1 MQRTMLVAA
10 VVVLVVA
17 SGVGAAAAGAGAD
30 AAQDDTVT
38 IELSVTTPGGDAI
51 GNAEATIEWDGGST
65 TATTFSN
72 GNTFAE
78 VPDGASLEITL
89 EHDEYVKNVP
99 HTVSSASADQVVETT
114 MYEPATAEVAVVDS
128 DDQPVEDATVRLR
141 KQGQSAFGDRGD
153 TDGEGTFTSG
163 EVEAGTYTVFV
174 REPGYYDAE
183 QTVDLQGETNTTVQ
197 IEQGEVTVGLLVQ
210 DPTPEG
216 SGTLSADVDV
226 TLDGERVVSATTN
239 DQGRR
244 SVVLEVNQ
252 DYDVSVSKDGYDT
265 RSTRLRTEE
274 SDMQATFNLTR
285 VPAISI
291 EAGNEQVVVG
301 ENLRVEITDEYDRPV
316 EGATVLVGGE
326 AAGETDADGVARV
339 PIDTEGEV
347 QVSAEYEDLTAD
359 AVTVTGVS
367 GSTDDGGDD
376 DDGGTGDGSPGFGV
390 VAALLGALA
399 AVGALARRR

>member
-1 MQRTMLVAA
+1 
-10 VVVLVVA
+10 
-17 SGVGAAAAGAGAD
+17 
-30 AAQDDTVT
+30 
-38 IELSVTTPGGDAI
+38 
-51 GNAEATIEWDGGST
+51 
-65 TATTFSN
+65 
-72 GNTFAE
+72 
-78 VPDGASLEITL
+78 
-89 EHDEYVKNVP
+89 
-99 HTVSSASADQVVETT
+99 
-114 MYEPATAEVAVVDS
+114 
-128 DDQPVEDATVRLR
+128 
-141 KQGQSAFGDRGD
+141 
-153 TDGEGTFTSG
+153 
-163 EVEAGTYTVFV
+163 
-174 REPGYYDAE
+174 
-183 QTVDLQGETNTTVQ
+183 
-197 IEQGEVTVGLLVQ
+197 
-210 DPTPEG
+210 
-216 SGTLSADVDV
+216 
-226 TLDGERVVSATTN
+226 
-239 DQGRR
+239 
-244 SVVLEVNQ
+244 
-252 DYDVSVSKDGYDT
+252 VSVSKDAYDT